1 VTSVPLVSRPAATP
15 GRAVDA
21 APLSRAQL
29 AVLGGATVRELG
41 WGLRLV
47 RRELA
52 GWRALAERIE
62 DPVLREHAVGSLMRK
77 RTLVDGAAFY
87 WILPDRRDPGLLR
100 LLVAF
105 QVLADL
111 LDELSERGGDSAELM
126 RAFSAAVD
134 LETPAGEHDAY
145 MMALIEACRAGCASL
160 PLYPVIRPMLN
171 EHARQAG
178 ALALHHIADP
188 DDRADALRRFAATE
202 FGAPGAATWFE
213 QTAGGASA
221 LTIIVLLA
229 MAADPQTTE
238 RDLHAAVAVYSP
250 WVAALSMMLD
260 SYVDQHDDRSSG
272 HVSFVGYYGD
282 DDAAVQ
288 RIAFLID
295 HSLRG
300 LAGLRGGERHLLI
313 SAAMTAMF
321 LSRASAR
328 SEELA
333 AGTRVMT
340 AAGGSLTR
348 LLLPI
353 LRTWRRAYGLR
364 GG

>member
-1 VTSVPLVSRPAATP
+1 VPYVARPVPLP
-15 GRAVDA
+15 GRAGDA

-29 AVLGGATVRELG
+29 AVLGSATVRELG

-52 GWRALAERIE
+52 GWRARAEVIK

-87 WILPDRRDPGLLR
+87 WTLPDRRDPELLR

-111 LDELSERGGDSAELM
+111 LDELSERGDDGPADLM
-126 RAFSAAVD
+126 RAFSEAVD
-134 LETPAGEHDAY
+134 LDTPAGSHDEY
-145 MMALIEACRAGCASL
+145 MMALIETCRAGCAAL
-160 PLYPVIRPMLN
+160 PRYPVIQPLLTA
-171 EHARQAG
+171 HARQAG

-188 DDRADALRRFAATE
+188 DARAGALRRFAATE
-202 FGAPGAATWFE
+202 FGAPSQATWFE

-238 RDLHAAVAVYSP
+238 QDLHAAVAVYSP

-260 SYVDQHDDRSSG
+260 SYVDQHDDRASG

-282 DDAAVQ
+282 ADAVVQ

-300 LAGLRGGERHLLI
+300 LAGLRDGERHLLI

-333 AGTRVMT
+333 AGTRALTV
-340 AAGGSLTR
+340 AGGSLTQ